1 MGRVY
6 NVFDKFSIL
15 DIIIG
20 FVLGFYLAV
29 NHNDVDM
36 WFLAVK
42 LVFIIAIIMTL
53 FPIISSIIAKYKHD
67 EEFPVR
73 ALIEA
78 FILNFAMIGSCLA
91 FGVVAGS
98 LWIGNFIP
106 DNGLLFK

>member
-20 FVLGFYLAV
+20 FALGFYLAV
-29 NHNDVDM
+29 NHNNSDM
-36 WFLAVK
+36 WFLAVQ
-42 LVFIIAIIMTL
+42 LVFIIALIMTL
-53 FPIISSIIAKYKHD
+53 IPILTSIYAKVKHGEDIS
-67 EEFPVR
+67 VN

-78 FILNFAMIGSCLA
+78 FILNFAMIGVCLA

-98 LWIGNFIP
+98 FWIGNYIP
-106 DNGLLFK
+106 DNGILFG

>member
-6 NVFDKFSIL
+6 NVFDKFAII

-29 NHNDVDM
+29 HHNSSNL
-36 WFLAVK
+36 WYLAIQLIFV
-42 LVFIIAIIMTL
+42 IAVIMTL
-53 FPIISSIIAKYKHD
+53 IPLFDSIYSTVMDDEKFPT
-67 EEFPVR
+67 R

-78 FILNFAMIGSCLA
+78 FILNFAMIGVCFS

-98 LWIGNFIP
+98 LWIGNFVI
-106 DNGLLFK
+106 D

>member
-6 NVFDKFSIL
+6 NVFDKFAII

-20 FVLGFYLAV
+20 FALGFYLAV
-29 NHNDVDM
+29 NHDSSNL
-36 WFLAVK
+36 WFVGIK

-53 FPIISSIIAKYKHD
+53 FPIGASIIAKYKYD
-67 EEFPVR
+67 EEINVR

-78 FILNFAMIGSCLA
+78 FILNFAMIGVCLA

-98 LWIGNFIP
+98 LWIGNFVI
-106 DNGLLFK
+106 N